1 MKIRNVRRFMNLI
14 EYVRE
19 CAIVLT
25 FGQMRMDYR
34 NDFTFFIYSFC
45 PQTVNFLPNLQCV
58 NVMNNAAFMT
68 PEFPPVMPK

>member
-14 EYVRE
+14 EYVRA

-45 PQTVNFLPNLQCV
+45 PQPV
-58 NVMNNAAFMT
+58 NVFAQLAMCKRDEQCCIHDA
-68 PEFPPVMPK
+68 